1 MSTRVCARVR
11 GSAARRAGWHTDT
24 RGRARNSA
32 LGSRPGRCSPPS
44 VSPSPSRP
52 PSVTLAIQPACQLAG
67 RGVGAG
73 QGSPASASEPLARPP
88 RRCRPGGCAPGAQLC
103 SAASE
108 AAGARPPSPLSPN
121 PNRPAGA
128 HRARCLRQRLPAPA
142 TGTPRAAE
150 DARVAGEAGG
160 STSPHPPVKL
170 GKALRRA
177 HDLLLI

>member
-1 MSTRVCARVR
+1 MFARVCADRLPAVQ
-11 GSAARRAGWHTDT
+11 AGT
-24 RGRARNSA
+24 RTHGDGRATLRLA
-32 LGSRPGRCSPPS
+32 AGRGDAPPLGVPVPP
-44 VSPSPSRP
+44 RP
-52 PSVTLAIQPACQLAG
+52 PSVTLAIQAACQLAG

-73 QGSPASASEPLARPP
+73 QGSPAGASEPLARPP

-128 HRARCLRQRLPAPA
+128 HRARCLLRQRLLAPA